1 MYTCEMCTK
10 FSPVYFRYFSD
21 DKFVA
26 QQSQKCSYKLTSAFS
41 FHLNFHYCCVTW
53 ELAFDN
59 AIFFFNQK
67 QNFLV
72 GGIAILVA
80 IGTEQIMAS
89 KSQLL

>member
-1 MYTCEMCTK
+1 MCTK

-26 QQSQKCSYKLTSAFS
+26 QQSHKCSYKLTSAFS

-59 AIFFFNQK
+59 AIFSFYQK

-72 GGIAILVA
+72 GGIEQPFLVA